1 MSEISQGKRKKFL
14 KPRKKSEL
22 YFGSGK
28 INILKKTL
36 GKIES

>member
-1 MSEISQGKRKKFL
+1 MSETSQGKRKFL
-14 KPRKKSEL
+14 KPREKSEL

-28 INILKKTL
+28 IDILKKKL